1 MISNGQR
8 SGNRNDIAAEPMDGF
23 SSLRCDRSKR
33 GTNAAIR
40 PPGPIR
46 ILLSRDTTRGTAMT
60 PSALQTASPA
70 MASVDARVPLP
81 SCPELI
87 PCPAR
92 WWTLTKPYLP
102 WHSPR
107 GQALGRWNGRR
118 WPTFFG
124 RGTAMTGSLYRSPLA
139 GRPTPQ
145 VRLRECDCVVPFVP
159 RRYLRRKSV
168 RPHQGSRNGRA
179 KRLPQGT
186 QKRAQL

>member
-1 MISNGQR
+1 VISNGQR

-70 MASVDARVPLP
+70 MSSVDARVPLP

-107 GQALGRWNGRR
+107 GQALG
-118 WPTFFG
+118 
-124 RGTAMTGSLYRSPLA
+124 RSPLA